1 MTLLDKLMFWKKEE
15 ALPEL
20 PVGKFPELETP
31 GLARPP
37 GLPPAPGGP
46 GLTEPPSM
54 GEDLGPAPSPPQ
66 LQPVQTPPAPRA
78 FSPSPAPAQQ
88 GPAQTMS
95 QDSMQVINAKLDTL
109 KALIENMNIKLD
121 RMEKQKT
128 EEEIPVA
135 VRGRWR

>member
-15 ALPEL
+15 DLPKL
-20 PVGKFPELETP
+20 PVGRFPDLEAP
-31 GLARPP
+31 GLGRPP

-46 GLTEPPSM
+46 GLTEAPSL

-66 LQPVQTPPAPRA
+66 LQPVQPPAPRA
-78 FSPSPAPAQQ
+78 FQPAPVQQ
-88 GPAQTMS
+88 GPAMS
-95 QDSMQVINAKLDTL
+95 PDSMQIINAKLDTL
-109 KALIENMNIKLD
+109 KALIENMNVKLD

-135 VRGRWR
+135 VRRWR